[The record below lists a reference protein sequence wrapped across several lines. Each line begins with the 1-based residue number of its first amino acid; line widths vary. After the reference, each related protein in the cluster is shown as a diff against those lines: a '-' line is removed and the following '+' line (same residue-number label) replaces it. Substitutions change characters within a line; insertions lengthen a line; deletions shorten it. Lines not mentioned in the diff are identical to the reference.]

1 MRENHFEITF
11 FTEFHSK
18 VNETNKFGM
27 SPLHHGTVAGNAEV
41 VQILLENGGDANLV
55 NSI

>member
-1 MRENHFEITF
+1 VRENHFEITF